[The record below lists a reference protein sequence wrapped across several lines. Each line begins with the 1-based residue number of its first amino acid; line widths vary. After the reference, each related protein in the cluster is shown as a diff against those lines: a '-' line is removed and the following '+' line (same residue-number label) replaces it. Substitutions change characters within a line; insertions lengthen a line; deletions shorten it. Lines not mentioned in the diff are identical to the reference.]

1 MMVRT
6 LPIHANIDEED
17 TVSDYLK
24 KIRRSIK
31 ETVAN
36 DWFPFMKLASDYD
49 LSADIMLAYQADIF
63 NTFKIGGQTLKLKL
77 VPLKSAISKLN
88 VMVFE
93 SETDFELRFEYR
105 NDLFKEE
112 TIRSFADSFLKIV
125 EQFLKKS
132 KLCEVELVNENQLA
146 ELDNFNKTEFP
157 FDDSKTVVD
166 LFEEQCK
173 KTPDKTA
180 VVYKEKKF
188 TYAEIDEITDRIACY
203 VHSKGI
209 GKEEVV
215 SILIPRCEYM
225 PIGSI

>member
-1 MMVRT
+1 
-6 LPIHANIDEED
+6 
-17 TVSDYLK
+17 
-24 KIRRSIK
+24 
-31 ETVAN
+31 
-36 DWFPFMKLASDYD
+36 MKLASDYD

-63 NTFKIGGQTLKLKL
+63 NTFKIGGQYLKLKL

-180 VVYKEKKF
+180 VVYKEKSSPTLKLMRLQTELQVMF
-188 TYAEIDEITDRIACY
+188 TQR
-203 VHSKGI
+203 
-209 GKEEVV
+209 V
-215 SILIPRCEYM
+215 SVKKRLFQF
-225 PIGSI
+225 